1 LLSRQIGYR
10 TRVPSTAAASPPRS
24 ARLAVSL
31 FFFLNGALF
40 ASWVARI
47 PAVQETLRMSHA
59 RLGVALLAGSAGALL
74 AMPFTGWSV
83 ARYGSRLAL
92 RIAAVLFCFGL
103 PWLAVA
109 PSPAWLTLVLFL
121 YGALYGAMDVS
132 MNAQAIAVEERY
144 GRPIMSFFHA
154 LFSVGG
160 LAGAAAGS
168 ALAAAG
174 IPPLIH
180 FTAAAGVLG
189 LLCVGLGWP
198 RLLEAGEEK
207 SHHAP
212 EGAPLTTW
220 QRPPARLVALGFLA
234 FCIMMGEGSMADWSA
249 IYLREQGADEGT
261 AAAGFAAFSI
271 AMAVMRFAGDR
282 LSAGLGAERL
292 VHLGGAIAAAGLAI
306 ALSLG
311 GAVPAF
317 LGFLAAGVGFST
329 IVPQVFSAAGRV
341 PGLSSGPAI
350 ATATTIGYTG
360 FLLGPPLIGFAADTL
375 HSLRAALGIIVV
387 VSLIAIALGRSVR
400 PERREGEGPAD

>member
-1 LLSRQIGYR
+1 MS
-10 TRVPSTAAASPPRS
+10 PNSTAPPPRA
-24 ARLAVSL
+24 ARLAVTL

-47 PAVQETLRMSHA
+47 PAVQETLHLSHA

-83 ARYGSRLAL
+83 ARYGSRLVL
-92 RIAAVLFCFGL
+92 RVAAVLFVLGL
-103 PWLAVA
+103 PWLAIA
-109 PSPAWLTLVLFL
+109 PTPAWLTLVLFL

-132 MNAQAIAVEERY
+132 MNAQAVAVEERY

-160 LAGAAAGS
+160 LAGAAVGS
-168 ALAAAG
+168 VIAAHG
-174 IPPLIH
+174 ISPPAH
-180 FTAAAGVLG
+180 FTAASAVLG
-189 LLCVGLGWP
+189 VICFGLGWP
-198 RLLEAGEEK
+198 LLLDAGEEK

-249 IYLREQGADEGT
+249 IYLREQGADEAT
-261 AAAGFAAFSI
+261 AAAGFAAFSV

-282 LSAGLGAERL
+282 LSARLGAAAL
-292 VHLGGAIAAAGLAI
+292 VYAGGAFAAAGLAI
-306 ALSLG
+306 ALLIG
-311 GAVPAF
+311 GTVPA
-317 LGFLAAGVGFST
+317 LIGFAAAGVGFST
-329 IVPQVFSAAGRV
+329 IVPQVFSAAGRM
-341 PGLSSGPAI
+341 PGLASGPSI

-360 FLLGPPLIGFAADTL
+360 FLLGPPLIGFAADRIG
-375 HSLRAALGIIVV
+375 LRSALGLIVG

-400 PERREGEGPAD
+400 RAGSPCESRV